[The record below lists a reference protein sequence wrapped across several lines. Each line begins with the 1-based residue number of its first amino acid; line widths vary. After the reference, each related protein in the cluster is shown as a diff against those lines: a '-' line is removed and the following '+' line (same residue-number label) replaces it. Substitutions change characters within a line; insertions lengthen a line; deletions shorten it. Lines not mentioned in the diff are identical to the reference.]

1 MMDTDISV
9 VNESRAS
16 LYWWFATL
24 LTKELDKQQLAL
36 YFSGQGL
43 QLLDQLSEEATFDA
57 SVKQIKSAL
66 VTVLAIKQP
75 ELELAADF
83 SELFLTDAKKGAPP
97 YASVYLSK
105 TGQMFEQP
113 HQDMIA
119 IFKKQGLAVDPNFN
133 EPADHIAIQLDY
145 LGNLIM
151 QDGDNVSDKQITF
164 IEESLLS
171 WLGLF
176 VAATTKVNN
185 TGFYQGVCQLLL
197 EFITQDLAEIKA

>member
-1 MMDTDISV
+1 MINTDVSV
-9 VNESRAS
+9 INESRAS

-24 LTKELDKQQLAL
+24 LTKELDKEQLAL

-43 QLLDQLSEEATFDA
+43 QLLDQLGEEATFDA

-66 VTVLAIKQP
+66 LTVLAIKQP

-97 YASVYLSK
+97 YASVYLSES
-105 TGQMFEQP
+105 GQLFEQP
-113 HQDMIA
+113 HHDMIA
-119 IFKKQGLAVDPNFN
+119 TFKKQGLAVDPAFN

-151 QDGDNVSDKQITF
+151 KDGDDVSEAQIAF
-164 IEESLLS
+164 IEESVLS

-176 VAATTKVNN
+176 VTATTKVNN
-185 TGFYQGVCQLLL
+185 SGFYQAVCQLLQ
-197 EFITQDLAEIKA
+197 EFTTQDLEDIKA